1 MSPVGPH
8 VWLLSCSITRVGAG
22 VSPPR
27 LSWPSNA
34 PLNGYT
40 PPASPFI
47 ILWTRGLLPPR
58 GYRESAAR
66 TAAHAFLRGRVFS
79 LLWGG
84 YQEWNCETYGGSF
97 IIRGTARRLSKAAP
111 LAFLPVPAIFIGKVP
126 FNGEWGG
133 GTGDGGRGTE
143 SGCRDQRPDCC
154 PRGREAATLLAHP
167 AQVRRPQRPQGAR
180 SACARN
186 SGRQSHHR
194 SCLLFRLPWMGSV
207 LQITTAII
215 FMIRKIRSG
224 EKRKETESPMVQGTC
239 RSKPAASG
247 LRCPLFVLHLRTHR
261 RKWGARTSVQARS
274 PALLGRGQEAT
285 ST

>member
-1 MSPVGPH
+1 MRDIWWLFHHSRNCQTALQGGP
-8 VWLLSCSITRVGAG
+8 IGF
-22 VSPPR
+22 
-27 LSWPSNA
+27 PSRA
-34 PLNGYT
+34 CD
-40 PPASPFI
+40 F
-47 ILWTRGLLPPR
+47 
-58 GYRESAAR
+58 YRESAIQR
-66 TAAHAFLRGRVFS
+66 RV
-79 LLWGG
+79 
-84 YQEWNCETYGGSF
+84 
-97 IIRGTARRLSKAAP
+97 
-111 LAFLPVPAIFIGKVP
+111 
-126 FNGEWGG
+126 GG
-133 GTGDGGRGTE
+133 GNGGRGTE